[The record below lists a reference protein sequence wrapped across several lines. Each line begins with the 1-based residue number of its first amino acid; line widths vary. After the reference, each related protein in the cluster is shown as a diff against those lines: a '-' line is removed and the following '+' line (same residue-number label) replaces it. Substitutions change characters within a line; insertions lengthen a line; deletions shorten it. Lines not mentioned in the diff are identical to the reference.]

1 MNRRYT
7 KEQYLALVEKIKEK
21 IPEVSLTSDIMMG
34 FPGETEDDVNET
46 LDLMEKVKY
55 ESAMMYFYN
64 PREGTPA
71 AEVEQIP
78 EKIRKERLQKVI
90 DLQLQHTQIQMKARV
105 GKSVKVLVEGVSRDS
120 NEELL
125 GQTEQHEKVAFKAD
139 KKLIGSFVMVELVGL
154 SGNTYKGEMRIK
166 N

>member
-1 MNRRYT
+1 
-7 KEQYLALVEKIKEK
+7 
-21 IPEVSLTSDIMMG
+21 
-34 FPGETEDDVNET
+34 
-46 LDLMEKVKY
+46 MEKVKY

-105 GKSVKVLVEGVSRDS
+105 GKCVKVLVEGVSRDS

-154 SGNTYKGEMRIK
+154 SGNTYKGEMKIK